1 LPTQE
6 TNPLAHRLDLATRR
20 ARIAIWEWDFEG
32 DTLDWSPVFLEILGL
47 DRSDFRGHLSDFMD
61 RLVPED
67 HSRVAAALDDHLSS
81 GTPYDIEYEMYRSD
95 GQRVTIAATGE
106 ASLDASG
113 RPIRMIGT
121 VQDVTERRKLEQQLL
136 RAERIANIGHWLL
149 DLPSGTLVWSPELFR
164 IHGLDPE
171 GRQPSVEEAFGFY
184 HPEDVDSI
192 QEAFGRLMATGRVEA
207 LDVRLK
213 LGDGRIRHVHVDG
226 EATFGE
232 DGAPRQLFGVVHDRT
247 EMVQQ
252 AQQLQRSQRLE
263 TIGHLVGGVAHD
275 FNNLL
280 AVVEGNLDF
289 LLEDL
294 ENRTIEVRE
303 QREIITNAL
312 SAARRG
318 ADLTRSLLAFARRSH
333 LEPRT
338 VDINDVVRETESWLG
353 RALPVTIDRQ
363 TCLLEGGAVTTLDPT
378 RLQSAL
384 VNIVVNA
391 RDAMADGGTLTILTE
406 RVEVGAGAL
415 DAGGGE
421 IPPGDY
427 LVLSVADTGAG
438 IPPELLP
445 RVFEPFVTSKEIGK
459 GTGLGLSMVHGFVNQ
474 SGGFIRIRSQ
484 PGEGTTV
491 ELLFPAS
498 GESTAVPAAPPPGG
512 ESAAQAVAPAR
523 ILVAEDQLGVL
534 NVVVR
539 TLTRAG
545 YEVDAETDGG
555 KALERFTSA
564 PEAYD
569 LLLTDV
575 VMPGGMSG
583 PELADACRGAD
594 PELKVIFMSGYVRDM
609 AGGGGRLRETD
620 VLLTKPVPR
629 TELLEAVRSCLAGE

>member
-1 LPTQE
+1 
-6 TNPLAHRLDLATRR
+6 
-20 ARIAIWEWDFEG
+20 
-32 DTLDWSPVFLEILGL
+32 
-47 DRSDFRGHLSDFMD
+47 
-61 RLVPED
+61 
-67 HSRVAAALDDHLSS
+67 
-81 GTPYDIEYEMYRSD
+81 
-95 GQRVTIAATGE
+95 
-106 ASLDASG
+106 
-113 RPIRMIGT
+113 
-121 VQDVTERRKLEQQLL
+121 
-136 RAERIANIGHWLL
+136 
-149 DLPSGTLVWSPELFR
+149 
-164 IHGLDPE
+164 
-171 GRQPSVEEAFGFY
+171 
-184 HPEDVDSI
+184 
-192 QEAFGRLMATGRVEA
+192 
-207 LDVRLK
+207 
-213 LGDGRIRHVHVDG
+213 
-226 EATFGE
+226 
-232 DGAPRQLFGVVHDRT
+232 
-247 EMVQQ
+247 
-252 AQQLQRSQRLE
+252 
-263 TIGHLVGGVAHD
+263 VGGVAHD

-363 TCLLEGGAVTTLDPT
+363 TCLLDGGAVTTLDPT

-498 GESTAVPAAPPPGG
+498 GESTEVPAAPPPGG
-512 ESAAQAVAPAR
+512 ESAAQA
-523 ILVAEDQLGVL
+523 QLGHAGGAGIPRCGIPDSSQSRPGPGRYGSAREWGI
-534 NVVVR
+534 R
-539 TLTRAG
+539 TLDPELLARCNPRA
-545 YEVDAETDGG
+545 DP
-555 KALERFTSA
+555 ERRPRPIGS
-564 PEAYD
+564 
-569 LLLTDV
+569 
-575 VMPGGMSG
+575 SG
-583 PELADACRGAD
+583 PENSPPTPPPGSSGQPRGA
-594 PELKVIFMSGYVRDM
+594 PF
-609 AGGGGRLRETD
+609 AGPAWSAAHPSPGVVPPLR
-620 VLLTKPVPR
+620 PCRAR
-629 TELLEAVRSCLAGE
+629 TRT